1 MLGNEGDREA
11 QQRIEEARREGAR
24 KLDLSDLKLTK
35 LPESIESLTQLQ
47 RLNLHNNQLK
57 KLPEAI
63 ASLTQL
69 QGLELSNNQLT
80 KLPEAIDSAAI
91 ECLASST

>member
-24 KLDLSDLKLTK
+24 TLDLSYMELR
-35 LPESIESLTQLQ
+35 E
-47 RLNLHNNQLK
+47 
-57 KLPEAI
+57 LPEAI

-69 QGLELSNNQLT
+69 RQLYLDNNKLRE
-80 KLPEAIDSAAI
+80 LPEAI
-91 ECLASST
+91 ASLTTVGLLFVS